1 MSRVPSKFMN
11 DYKTYITIEYPQR
24 VILSNLPFPSGQK
37 IENTIKVIDE
47 RRLALAKE
55 MRDLFKELQTL
66 PSSQEITEEEIAAEI
81 DAYRE
86 PPLGE

>member
-11 DYKTYITIEYPQR
+11 DYKTYITIEDPQR
-24 VILSNLPFPSGQK
+24 VILSNLPFQSGQK
-37 IENTIKVIDE
+37 IEIKIKVVDE

-55 MRDLFKELQTL
+55 MRDLFKELQAL

-81 DAYRE
+81 DAYRR
-86 PPLGE
+86 GE